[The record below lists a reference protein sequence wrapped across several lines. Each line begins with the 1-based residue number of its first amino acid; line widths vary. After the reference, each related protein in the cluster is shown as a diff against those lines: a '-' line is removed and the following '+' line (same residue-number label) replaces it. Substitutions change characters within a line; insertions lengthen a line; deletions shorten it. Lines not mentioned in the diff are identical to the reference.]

1 MNAETPMK
9 NAQGVRLPALAAI
22 TFLSASTAFAHPGI
36 NDHKNVMAAMH
47 DLEHATVNYP
57 ALTAIF
63 LGLAASIVA
72 YRALRTFRKN
82 RPKQSTEMKTRN
94 T

>member
-1 MNAETPMK
+1 MK
-9 NAQGVRLPALAAI
+9 KAQGIYLSTLAAT
-22 TFLSASTAFAHPGI
+22 TFLSATTAFAHPGI

-57 ALTAIF
+57 ALSAII
-63 LGLAASIVA
+63 LGLAASVVA
-72 YRALRTFRKN
+72 YRALRIFRKN
-82 RPKQSTEMKTRN
+82 RPKQNTEMKTRN